1 MSCADVQTIQAGNG
15 SKTQFSF
22 DFPYLFKSEVQVS
35 FWNVTTKEWDVIAQT
50 DATYPWQLTDAN
62 PTIVEFTGTAPPSP
76 ATPVNPDE
84 PTVDNVR
91 IRRVTDINNI
101 RALFNPGSAI
111 RSDDLNKNFEQL
123 RYAIQEGNCQEVPAE
138 IYDFLRDYYWNT
150 FSDVIYSTADWTSA
164 DNKIATTAAID
175 GQTALNF
182 DTLVQTDTP
191 SGSDWRV
198 GKTWLQ
204 NNADL
209 TLSIW
214 NGSAWTGVASGGT
227 FTTQPK
233 VVYVDKSSGDDANDG
248 HRISRPKATIKAAVE
263 QVNADATY
271 GDGSVIVVAPGVYE
285 EVAPI
290 DITRKDVS
298 IVGTTY
304 RGCVVHPT
312 VATEENVL
320 FRVNSG
326 SYIQN
331 ITFTGMKASG
341 VRGAA
346 GSVDPDGTYGLPP
359 SQGWNVAFYPNA
371 MIYKSPYIQ
380 NCINFSDS
388 EIDNSALNPN
398 TPAGGSA
405 GDTDSEPTGGG
416 ILVDGS
422 AVHSNSPLRSMV
434 CDSYSQVCLDGPGIL
449 VTNNGYCQATS
460 TFAFFAHY
468 HLKCLNGGQ
477 ANISGSTTD
486 FGRYGLIADGKST
499 SAIFTATTTANAAD
513 GATSFTIGAPVAGV
527 NWYGS
532 ATRPQNNMV
541 VEIGGNT
548 YPVLSASANG
558 SGWDVTILRPNPADK
573 SENLGLDGAVSS
585 GASVSFYLRSM
596 IASSNHTMEYC
607 GSGTNYSALPENGGV
622 PVEAAQVVERNDG
635 KVWAAITDQSG
646 KFKLGDFFVVDQQ
659 NSTITLTTGT
669 IPLDLSELTIA
680 PNGDAQLNTNLDLNG
695 NHIVDS
701 TGSVSIN
708 DTLTMNLNKITNVGE
723 PSSAQDAA
731 TKNYVDSYA
740 VTIAD
745 IGSSVQAYDAGLAY
759 LDSLNFT
766 DEATFKQSL
775 NLEIGTDTQAYD
787 AGLNYLAGLT
797 FTDEAT
803 FKAAVNLETGID
815 VQAYAA
821 SLNYLA
827 GLTFT
832 DEASFKAA
840 VNLEIGTDVQAHDA
854 DTAKTD
860 VAQTFTAGQRGSVTA
875 LTDASTIVLDFN
887 DSNYFSVTLGNI
899 SPRTLDNPSN
909 AVAGQSGA
917 IFITQD
923 ATGGRTLSYG
933 GNWSWSDGNAPT
945 LSLNPNAVDV
955 LIYMVLSPTSIVGH
969 VMKNVQ

>member
-15 SKTQFSF
+15 VKTQFSF

-62 PTIVEFTGTAPPSP
+62 PTIVEFTGTAPPTP

-91 IRRVTDINNI
+91 IRRVTNIDNI

-150 FSDVIYSTADWTSA
+150 FSDVIYSTDNWTSA

-182 DTLVQTDTP
+182 DTLVQTATP

-209 TLSIW
+209 TVSIW

-233 VVYVDKSSGDDANDG
+233 VVYVDASSGDDTNDG

-326 SYIQN
+326 TYIQN

-359 SQGWNVAFYPNA
+359 NQGWNIAFYPNA

-398 TPAGGSA
+398 TPAGGAA

-416 ILVDGS
+416 ILIDGS
-422 AVHSNSPLRSMV
+422 AVHANSPLRSMV

-513 GATSFTIGAPVAGV
+513 GATSFTIGTPVAGV

-607 GSGTNYSALPENGGV
+607 GAGTNYSALPENGGV
-622 PVEAAQVVERNDG
+622 PVEAAQVVERNNG

-695 NHIVDS
+695 NHILDS

-740 VTIAD
+740 VTVAD
-745 IGSSVQAYDAGLAY
+745 IGSSVQAYDA
-759 LDSLNFT
+759 
-766 DEATFKQSL
+766 
-775 NLEIGTDTQAYD
+775 NLPAGNTILVDGDIGVTVEAYD
-787 AGLNYLAGLT
+787 ATILKDADIGVT
-797 FTDEAT
+797 VEAYDAT
-803 FKAAVNLETGID
+803 ILKDADIGVTVEAYDATIVKDADIGVT
-815 VQAYAA
+815 VQGY
-821 SLNYLA
+821 
-827 GLTFT
+827 
-832 DEASFKAA
+832 
-840 VNLEIGTDVQAHDA
+840 DA

-860 VAQTFTAGQRGSVTA
+860 VAQTFTAGQRGGVTA
-875 LTDASTIVLDFN
+875 LTDAATIVLNFN
-887 DSNYFSVTLGNI
+887 DSNYFNVTLGGN
-899 SPRTLDNPSN
+899 RVLDNPSN

-923 ATGGRTLSYG
+923 GTGGRTLSYG

-945 LSLNPNAVDV
+945 LSLSPNAVDV

>member
-35 FWNVTTKEWDVIAQT
+35 FWNVTTKEWDVIAQD

-62 PTIVEFTGTAPPSP
+62 PTIVEFTGTAPPTP

-91 IRRVTDINNI
+91 IRRVTNIDNI

-123 RYAIQEGNCQEVPAE
+123 RYAIQEGNCQEVPQE

-150 FSDVIYSTADWTSA
+150 FSDVIYSTDTWASA
-164 DNKIATTAAID
+164 DNKIASTAAID
-175 GQTALNF
+175 GRTATNF
-182 DTLVQTDTP
+182 DTLVQTTTP

-214 NGSAWTGVASGGT
+214 SGSEWTGVASGGT

-233 VVYVDKSSGDDANDG
+233 VVYVDASSGDDANDG
-248 HRISRPKATIKAAVE
+248 HRISRPKKTIKAAVT
-263 QVNADATY
+263 QVNADDTY
-271 GDGSVIVVAPGVYE
+271 GDGSVIVVAPGVYQ

-304 RGCVVHPT
+304 RGCIVHPT
-312 VATEENVL
+312 TATQENSL

-326 SYIQN
+326 TYLKN
-331 ITFTGMKASG
+331 LTFMGVKASG
-341 VRGAA
+341 IRGAA
-346 GSVDPDGTYGLPP
+346 GSIDPDGTYGLPP
-359 SQGWNVAFYPNA
+359 SQGWNVSFYPNA

-380 NCINFSDS
+380 NCTSFTDS
-388 EIDNSALNPN
+388 EIDNSNLNPN
-398 TPAGGSA
+398 TPAGGAA

-416 ILVDGS
+416 MLVDGS
-422 AVHSNSPLRSMV
+422 VVNSSSPLRSMV
-434 CDSYSQVCLDGPGIL
+434 CDAYSQVCLDGPGIL

-460 TFAFFAHY
+460 CFSFFAHY

-513 GATSFTIGAPVAGV
+513 GALTFTIGAPAAGAS
-527 NWYGS
+527 WYGS

-541 VEIGGNT
+541 VEVNGVT
-548 YPVLSASANG
+548 YPVLSAAANG
-558 SGWDVTILRPNPADK
+558 SGWDVTILRPDPTDV
-573 SENLGLDGAVSS
+573 SVNLGLDGAVSS
-585 GASVSFYLRSM
+585 GAAVSFYLRSM
-596 IASSNHTMEYC
+596 ISSSNHTMEYC

-622 PVEAAQVVERNDG
+622 PVEAAQVIERNNG

-659 NSTITLTTGT
+659 NSTITLTTGS

-695 NHIVDS
+695 NDIIDS

-708 DTLTMNLNKITNVGE
+708 DTLDLNLNKISNVGE

-731 TKNYVDSYA
+731 TKNYVDTNTVA
-740 VTIAD
+740 VTDIGSTVQPYDANLPAGNTILVDGDVGVTVEPYDATILKDADIGVTVEAYDATILKDADIGVTVEPYDATILKSAD
-745 IGSSVQAYDAGLAY
+745 IGSTVQGY
-759 LDSLNFT
+759 
-766 DEATFKQSL
+766 
-775 NLEIGTDTQAYD
+775 
-787 AGLNYLAGLT
+787 
-797 FTDEAT
+797 
-803 FKAAVNLETGID
+803 
-815 VQAYAA
+815 
-821 SLNYLA
+821 
-827 GLTFT
+827 
-832 DEASFKAA
+832 
-840 VNLEIGTDVQAHDA
+840 DA

-860 VAQTFTAGQRGSVTA
+860 VTQTFTAGQRGSVTA
-875 LTDASTIVLDFN
+875 LTDAATITLNFD
-887 DSNYFSVTLGNI
+887 DSNYFSVTLGGN
-899 SPRTLDNPSN
+899 RVLDNPSN

-923 ATGGRTLSYG
+923 GTGSRTLTYS
-933 GNWSWSDGNAPT
+933 GNWSFASGNAPV
-945 LSLNPNAVDV
+945 LSLDPNSVDV
-955 LIYMVLSPTSIVGH
+955 LIYMVLSPTVIVAH
-969 VMKNVQ
+969 LMKNIQ